1 MLNKWG
7 CIIVVIAGAIYTGLA
22 VAQTDGEDLKGLWR
36 QDLQSLIIE
45 VKEQESSD
53 GLLEAIV
60 IKEDWNPGL
69 VGTIMFKDL
78 SYDEKSK
85 KWSGLGFT
93 AIDAEMQP
101 VDIKIKRRGT
111 QLLTRMKVG
120 PHKKVKWKRMESD

>member
-1 MLNKWG
+1 M
-7 CIIVVIAGAIYTGLA
+7 IYTGLA
-22 VAQTDGEDLKGLWR
+22 VAQADGEELIGLWR

-45 VKEQESSD
+45 VTEQEGSD
-53 GLLEAIV
+53 GLLEATI

-93 AIDAEMQP
+93 TIDEEMQP
-101 VDIKIKRRGT
+101 VDITIKRRGM

-120 PHKKVKWKRMESD
+120 LRKKVKWKRVEAD